1 MKKLFLISLIV
12 FLCEFLAAENF
23 NVKLAIS
30 EIRNLEGKLYVD
42 VINSRE
48 NFKNRISHKRIEL
61 NPTAETV
68 DFSLELPAGEY
79 VFSLYQDVNC
89 NKKLD
94 ANVLGIPKEPYGFS
108 NYDGKSIPN
117 SFEKLKVAINKNE
130 TVLIKIVHGF
140 VSK

>member
-108 NYDGKSIPN
+108 NYDGKDV
-117 SFEKLKVAINKNE
+117 K
-130 TVLIKIVHGF
+130 
-140 VSK
+140 

>member
-1 MKKLFLISLIV
+1 MHLW
-12 FLCEFLAAENF
+12 N
-23 NVKLAIS
+23 
-30 EIRNLEGKLYVD
+30 RG
-42 VINSRE
+42 NS
-48 NFKNRISHKRIEL
+48 FVLK
-61 NPTAETV
+61 V
-68 DFSLELPAGEY
+68 PAGEY